1 MKRPVR
7 GAKLASKWNHLAHRL
22 PRSQWLTHGVH
33 YRLRRVKCDER
44 RPTCQRCEKAGRE
57 CRGYET
63 VPVGSY
69 TWLQLLTGPQPCLA
83 VDTAEARGLSYYHH
97 AIAPSLAKSLDGVF
111 WGVRVPQLLDQEPVI
126 RHAVL
131 AISALHEDF
140 EATLYRRAVGHLDNQ
155 TTLTTRLEP
164 TSMMSARCEFA
175 LGHYNTA
182 IRMVLED
189 RISNVETL
197 LTVSLLFTCIELLQ
211 GGTEAAA
218 QHSQHGVQ
226 LYQDH
231 RLPSEL
237 ATAFYHLSIFPQFFD
252 GAVLEKVAYPQQE
265 TCPVSIRDMDSLMQA
280 RQRLDIYMGRGARL
294 LQVAAQRQWKGD
306 NSYSR
311 QELLAEQFEIRR
323 CLDIW
328 WQRFATLRSDLES
341 TSLSESDAA
350 AIRLLEARWLVSSIL
365 LDTCLKD
372 RERECDN
379 YLEDYRRI
387 VQLAEKE
394 NAVRNASRASL
405 PSFSLDMGYLPL
417 LYITCH
423 KCRHLQLRVR
433 ALVLMKDLSC
443 SRETVW
449 DSCIMYATSKWAI
462 EVEHGL
468 TLDEARMRA
477 VDNPYPDE
485 MLAAD
490 AKRIVAFNNTN
501 AASLEVDADGNKIV
515 RRRIRYFLADSNGVV
530 GAPDWGYTVMRI

>member
-1 MKRPVR
+1 MQVSRTVSLI
-7 GAKLASKWNHLAHRL
+7 GL
-22 PRSQWLTHGVH
+22 PSIQWLIHGLN
-33 YRLRRVKCDER
+33 YRSRRVKCDER
-44 RPTCQRCEKAGRE
+44 RPSCQRCEKAGRE

-63 VPVGSY
+63 APVGSY
-69 TWLQLLTGPQPCLA
+69 TWLQLLTGHQPCLA
-83 VDTAEARGLSYYHH
+83 VDTVEARSLSYYHS
-97 AIAPSLAKSLDGVF
+97 AIVPSLAKSLDSAF
-111 WGVRVPQLLDQEPVI
+111 WCIRVPQLLDQEPVI

-164 TSMMSARCEFA
+164 TSMMSTRCEFA
-175 LGHYNTA
+175 LGHYNKA

-189 RISNVETL
+189 RISDVEAL

-211 GGTEAAA
+211 GGTKAAA

-231 RLPSEL
+231 RLPPEL

-252 GAVLEKVAYPQQE
+252 GAILEKVAYPQQG
-265 TCPVSIRDMDSLMQA
+265 TCPASTGDMDSLMQA

-294 LQVAAQRQWKGD
+294 LQVGAQMQWKGD

-328 WQRFATLRSDLES
+328 SQNFTTLRSDLS
-341 TSLSESDAA
+341 SASLNESDAA
-350 AIRLLEARWLVSSIL
+350 ALRLLEARWLVSSIL

-372 RERECDN
+372 REKECDK
-379 YLEDYRRI
+379 YLEEYRRI

-394 NAVRNASRASL
+394 NTVRNASRSHL

-417 LYITCH
+417 LYITCN
-423 KCRHLQLRVR
+423 KCRHLRLRVR

-468 TLDEARMRA
+468 VLDEVRMR
-477 VDNPYPDE
+477 DTHDPYPDE

-530 GAPDWGYTVMRI
+530 GDAEWGYTAMRI

>member
-1 MKRPVR
+1 M
-7 GAKLASKWNHLAHRL
+7 
-22 PRSQWLTHGVH
+22 
-33 YRLRRVKCDER
+33 RRVKCDER
-44 RPTCQRCEKAGRE
+44 RPACQRCQKAGRE

-69 TWLQLLTGPQPCLA
+69 TWLQLLAGGQPCLA
-83 VDTAEARGLSYYHH
+83 IDAVEARGLSYYRH
-97 AIAPSLAKSLDGVF
+97 AIVPSLAKSLDNAF

-140 EATLYRRAVGHLDNQ
+140 EATLSRRAVGHLDNQ

-189 RISNVETL
+189 RISNAETL

-226 LYQDH
+226 LYQDR
-231 RLPSEL
+231 RLPPEL

-252 GAVLEKVAYPQQE
+252 GAVLEKVPYPQQE
-265 TCPVSIRDMDSLMQA
+265 TCPVELSDMDSLMQA

-306 NSYSR
+306 DTYSR
-311 QELLAEQFEIRR
+311 QELLAERFEVRR
-323 CLDIW
+323 CIDIW
-328 WQRFATLRSDLES
+328 WQRFTTLRSDLLS
-341 TSLSESDAA
+341 TTVSESEAA
-350 AIRLLEARWLVSSIL
+350 ALRLLEARWLISGIL
-365 LDTCLKD
+365 LDICLTD
-372 RERECDN
+372 RERTCDN
-379 YLEDYRRI
+379 YLEDFQRI

-394 NAVRNASRASL
+394 NAVRSASRARL

-417 LYITCH
+417 LYIACQ
-423 KCRHLQLRVR
+423 KCRHLRLRVR
-433 ALVLMKDLSC
+433 ALALMKDLSC

-449 DSCIMYATSKWAI
+449 DSCIMYATAKWAI

-468 TLDEARMRA
+468 TLDEVRIGDMN
-477 VDNPYPDE
+477 NPYPDE
-485 MLAAD
+485 MLPAD

-501 AASLEVDADGNKIV
+501 EASLEVDADGSKIV
-515 RRRIRYFLADSNGVV
+515 RRRIRYFLVDSKGVV
-530 GAPDWGYTVMRI
+530 GDAAWGYTVMRL